1 MLRILQVPGNQFFP
15 TWTVLVVVFLR
26 EEEKV
31 IGTFIWLM
39 AISSGMRNCGEW
51 SSLVRR
57 SEIEDGRVLVLGEWV
72 GIMLM
77 EEERE
82 GVWGTVEEMTSVRWF

>member
-1 MLRILQVPGNQFFP
+1 
-15 TWTVLVVVFLR
+15 
-26 EEEKV
+26 
-31 IGTFIWLM
+31 M
-39 AISSGMRNCGEW
+39 AISSGMRNCGER

-57 SEIEDGRVLVLGEWV
+57 SETEDGRVQVLGEWV

-82 GVWGTVEEMTSVRWF
+82 GVWGTGMELWRR